1 MPRVPAHL
9 RERALGMLQGGMRTA
24 DVARAINCHVRTVR
38 RLRQHYRET
47 GRTADHP
54 RSGRP
59 RVTTPAQDR
68 YIRISHLRDSG
79 PGVILEGELIDLS
92 RHSITDI
99 SNQKTRYY
107 VLYIKPS
114 RVHRRKFDA
123 KGNEIEPNFSDTKKV
138 NTGFLMS
145 SYKVEAKGETD
156 KLSVE
161 ELKASVEKGD
171 LVKIT
176 GKHTPTQTI
185 AFWISEEEMLK
196 TELDEG
202 QHVRLKT
209 KGDGPFIFSFVKLD
223 SGAVTKCNFA
233 GDEKAGASWTDK
245 IMANKSSSAGGSE
258 PLRHGDGADEDEWLT
273 NIWCSVI
280 SGVDTKPS
288 SVDFLASVNA
298 SITITVPLLK

>member
-1 MPRVPAHL
+1 MSRIYDNT
-9 RERALGMLQGGMRTA
+9 ALQNKVVNNEKLQTA
-24 DVARAINCHVRTVR
+24 WSPS
-38 RLRQHYRET
+38 QY
-47 GRTADHP
+47 
-54 RSGRP
+54 
-59 RVTTPAQDR
+59 Q
-68 YIRISHLRDSG
+68 SG
-79 PGVILEGELIDLS
+79 PGIILEGELIDLS

-114 RVHRRKFDA
+114 RVHRRKFDG

-196 TELDEG
+196 TELEEG

-245 IMANKSSSAGGSE
+245 IMANKSSSAGGTE
-258 PLRHGDGADEDEWLT
+258 PLGHGDGADEDEWE
-273 NIWCSVI
+273 
-280 SGVDTKPS
+280 D
-288 SVDFLASVNA
+288 
-298 SITITVPLLK
+298 

>member
-1 MPRVPAHL
+1 CFH
-9 RERALGMLQGGMRTA
+9 
-24 DVARAINCHVRTVR
+24 
-38 RLRQHYRET
+38 
-47 GRTADHP
+47 
-54 RSGRP
+54 
-59 RVTTPAQDR
+59 
-68 YIRISHLRDSG
+68 SG

-258 PLRHGDGADEDEWLT
+258 PLRHGDGADEDEWMKMRLKGRRFET
-273 NIWCSVI
+273 VEEIQAVTTDILNTP
-280 SGVDTKPS
+280 TKN
-288 SVDFLASVNA
+288 DFQRCLERLKSRWDWGINSAGDYFEG
-298 SITITVPLLK
+298 TVHH